1 MKLDLLV
8 ALNAARAERRAAAVV
23 TDMPTG
29 AQRVVT
35 DSEGDPLA
43 GALEKAFASGRSCMV
58 DRGDDRSFIN
68 VHLPATRLVILGAV
82 HVAQTLAPMAAALDY
97 DVTVLD
103 PRTAFAT
110 AARFP
115 GVSVI
120 ADWPDRALPG
130 LKLDR
135 YTAFAA
141 LTHDPKID
149 DPGLTAALDAGC
161 FYVGALGSRKTHGA
175 RRERL
180 TAAGVAAGDL
190 DRIRAPIGLA
200 IGAASPAEIAVS
212 VLAEITQALRRPE
225 TT

>member
-1 MKLDLLV
+1 MRLDLLA
-8 ALNAARAERRAAAVV
+8 ALNVARAERRAAAVV
-23 TDMPTG
+23 TEMPGG

-35 DSEGDPLA
+35 EAAGDPLA
-43 GALEKAFASGRSCMV
+43 DPLAKAFASGRSCMI
-58 DRGDDRSFIN
+58 DTGEQRAFIN

-82 HVAQTLAPMAAALDY
+82 HVAQTLAPIAAALDY
-97 DVTVLD
+97 DVTVVD

-110 AARFP
+110 AERFP
-115 GVSVI
+115 GVSLI

-130 LKLDR
+130 MKLDR

-149 DPGLTAALDAGC
+149 DPGLIEALRASC
-161 FYVGALGSRKTHGA
+161 FYVGALGSRKTHAA

-180 TAAGVAAGDL
+180 LAAGVAGAEI
-190 DRIRAPIGLA
+190 DRIKAPIGLA

-212 VLAEITQALRRPE
+212 VIAEITAELRRPVAA
-225 TT
+225 